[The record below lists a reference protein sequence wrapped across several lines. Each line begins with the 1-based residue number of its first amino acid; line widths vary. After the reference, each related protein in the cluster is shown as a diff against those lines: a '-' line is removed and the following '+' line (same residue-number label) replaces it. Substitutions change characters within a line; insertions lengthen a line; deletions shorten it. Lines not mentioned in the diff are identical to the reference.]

1 MSSIFQASYPF
12 QTLLNLITMQ
22 QNNSMKLNNNKSVYK
37 TFCKVCQDSG
47 KTEKEYTNHNVRD
60 LKGKTVCPVLL
71 AQECRNCYKHGHTVK
86 YCPLI
91 KAETKS
97 AAKKPYQEPIK
108 AAQPK
113 SKNVFMLLESDSEEE
128 IVEEVEEVND
138 FPVLKQQQPVQL
150 KTEPLN
156 YSRLINMTETQT
168 KEAAAIK
175 AEIKTPLAKPVFQSQ
190 KGKLNWATAE
200 SDSEGDEEE
209 EDYYPIV
216 KKQQQVQKD
225 MSAW

>member
-1 MSSIFQASYPF
+1 
-12 QTLLNLITMQ
+12 MQ
-22 QNNSMKLNNNKSVYK
+22 RNNANNSTKLTNNKSSGYK
-37 TFCKVCQDSG
+37 TFCKVCQDAG

-108 AAQPK
+108 AAQPI

-128 IVEEVEEVND
+128 VEEVEEVND
-138 FPVLKQQQPVQL
+138 FPLLKQPQPQQQS
-150 KTEPLN
+150 KAQPLN
-156 YSRLINMTETQT
+156 YSRLINLTEEQT
-168 KEAAAIK
+168 KEAAVIK
-175 AEIKTPLAKPVFQSQ
+175 AEIKTPLPKPVFQSQ

-200 SDSEGDEEE
+200 SDSEGDEED

-216 KKQQQVQKD
+216 KKQQQIQQD

>member
-1 MSSIFQASYPF
+1 
-12 QTLLNLITMQ
+12 MQ
-22 QNNSMKLNNNKSVYK
+22 RNNANNSTKLNNKSSVYK
-37 TFCKVCQDSG
+37 TFCKVCQDAG

-71 AQECRNCYKHGHTVK
+71 AQECRNCYKKGHTVK

-91 KAETKS
+91 KAETKA
-97 AAKKPYQEPIK
+97 AAKKPYEEQVK
-108 AAQPK
+108 VQQPK

-128 IVEEVEEVND
+128 EVEEIEQLKE
-138 FPVLKQQQPVQL
+138 FPVLKQQQQPAQL
-150 KTEPLN
+150 KAEPLN
-156 YSRLINMTETQT
+156 YSRLINMTESQT

-175 AEIKTPLAKPVFQSQ
+175 AEIKTPLPKPVFQSQ

-216 KKQQQVQKD
+216 KKQPQQQIQKD
-225 MSAW
+225 LSAW